1 MSDTGYY
8 GSYADFTCPDRK
20 AAPAFMNSD
29 NIVGDPFTIEMDYS
43 GNKRQAWIVN
53 PFGFRMGVL
62 NEKTAKQVDL
72 CNAKGWKTVALLA
85 CVAFKEEPKPGEYWG
100 QVAIISYDPVHED
113 PALDL
118 GNSGISRVLE
128 SKGAWVPTGRV
139 PLPKLKKGSAFI
151 KTERTTTDKLVNQA
165 RKTRVG
171 CTIISWAIIIIFV
184 VAVIFAMKSCG
195 MF

>member
-113 PALDL
+113 AFSTFVKTIGNELGKGIRPALDL

-139 PLPKLKKGSAFI
+139 PLPKRFSVHQDRAHHH
-151 KTERTTTDKLVNQA
+151 R
-165 RKTRVG
+165 
-171 CTIISWAIIIIFV
+171 
-184 VAVIFAMKSCG
+184 
-195 MF
+195 

>member
-113 PALDL
+113 AFSTFVKTI
-118 GNSGISRVLE
+118 GNLSLIH
-128 SKGAWVPTGRV
+128 
-139 PLPKLKKGSAFI
+139 I
-151 KTERTTTDKLVNQA
+151 
-165 RKTRVG
+165 
-171 CTIISWAIIIIFV
+171 
-184 VAVIFAMKSCG
+184 
-195 MF
+195 

>member
-62 NEKTAKQVDL
+62 NEKTASH
-72 CNAKGWKTVALLA
+72 A
-85 CVAFKEEPKPGEYWG
+85 CSKARVFGCPPG
-100 QVAIISYDPVHED
+100 V
-113 PALDL
+113 
-118 GNSGISRVLE
+118 SRSL
-128 SKGAWVPTGRV
+128 S
-139 PLPKLKKGSAFI
+139 
-151 KTERTTTDKLVNQA
+151 
-165 RKTRVG
+165 
-171 CTIISWAIIIIFV
+171 
-184 VAVIFAMKSCG
+184 
-195 MF
+195 

>member
-62 NEKTAKQVDL
+62 NGKAGRPLQRKRLENGRASCL
-72 CNAKGWKTVALLA
+72 CCL
-85 CVAFKEEPKPGEYWG
+85 
-100 QVAIISYDPVHED
+100 Q
-113 PALDL
+113 
-118 GNSGISRVLE
+118 
-128 SKGAWVPTGRV
+128 GR
-139 PLPKLKKGSAFI
+139 
-151 KTERTTTDKLVNQA
+151 TQT
-165 RKTRVG
+165 
-171 CTIISWAIIIIFV
+171 W
-184 VAVIFAMKSCG
+184 
-195 MF
+195 

>member
-62 NEKTAKQVDL
+62 NEKTAKQGRPMQR
-72 CNAKGWKTVALLA
+72 K
-85 CVAFKEEPKPGEYWG
+85 
-100 QVAIISYDPVHED
+100 
-113 PALDL
+113 
-118 GNSGISRVLE
+118 RLE
-128 SKGAWVPTGRV
+128 NGRASC
-139 PLPKLKKGSAFI
+139 LRCLQG
-151 KTERTTTDKLVNQA
+151 RTQT
-165 RKTRVG
+165 
-171 CTIISWAIIIIFV
+171 W
-184 VAVIFAMKSCG
+184 
-195 MF
+195 